1 MDLIADL
8 DTQLL
13 NTFVFVL
20 QKLKGLLPLIFNED
34 VLYSGNEVK
43 IGNVDGVTK
52 IVLLIDVTQ
61 SLYITPFDESNL
73 MPQIRDAPSME
84 HASLASLHQSD
95 GLGHVSQSLSE
106 FFIGA
111 FGKLEADFPIF
122 IVSDGVTVVF
132 REVDTDYFG
141 DFASG

>member
-1 MDLIADL
+1 MLFKMGLKTMLNEPSGFSGGAAEFLQTGMDLIADL

-20 QKLKGLLPLIFNED
+20 KKLKGLLPLIFNED

-61 SLYITPFDESNL
+61 RGCN
-73 MPQIRDAPSME
+73 
-84 HASLASLHQSD
+84 
-95 GLGHVSQSLSE
+95 
-106 FFIGA
+106 
-111 FGKLEADFPIF
+111 
-122 IVSDGVTVVF
+122 
-132 REVDTDYFG
+132 
-141 DFASG
+141 